1 MIINWIEGLDR
12 VFAGIQR
19 TLSSIKK
26 AKGNQRYYEYR
37 RTALPYLL
45 WFQENLP
52 YSKLE
57 ALYTDTQDLLEL
69 MDLATIPDQEYQFIK
84 NNYYANLTKIMNGD
98 YNEFYPSG
106 FQAVKGGDPMS
117 PVDRSLK
124 YAQQWLDIFQD
135 NEQGNPTLLSR
146 ETIESLYPREDGLLS
161 RTWAQVGPLYD
172 PSGSQWSVSGLPS
185 WEQLDTFSTIF
196 LDPKRKEKYEL
207 AKRITVVME
216 RELGPVGFLYLQLSM
231 YSHYRPLEIRQMEKL
246 FALLPFS
253 VRKLAQLR
261 VTKFRIKH
269 LGARS
274 LTERINNYTLDNILD
289 QLGIPIKLIMHNTG
303 EVMRIVHKY
312 YAGLYS
318 YYYRVTDM
326 IDRIDNARK
335 IVSKLTPDMID
346 DMEISLTQLQG
357 AYQILGQLRQYN
369 PQTDFRHGDRT
380 GKIPTKVDYEDFEK
394 EMKKLGFNPELPTF
408 EIEHC
413 NACDG
418 KGGDNKRICR
428 KCSGWGVLGL
438 PRDSKLY
445 LPKMMYSSSEVSSY
459 KKQEELR
466 YAFNQRFGD
475 LNRTAYN
482 DITRRLEGLE
492 EMKDIL
498 NTIKPK
504 L

>member
-84 NNYYANLTKIMNGD
+84 NNYYANLMTILNND
-98 YNEFYPSG
+98 YNEFHESG
-106 FQAVKGGDPMS
+106 GLVS

-207 AKRITVVME
+207 AKRVTVVME
-216 RELGPVGFLYLQLSM
+216 RELGPVGFMYLILSM
-231 YSHYRPLEIRQMEKL
+231 FSNYRPHEIRQMERL
-246 FALLPFS
+246 FELLPFS

-274 LTERINNYTLDNILD
+274 LTQRINNYTLDNIFEK
-289 QLGIPIKLIMHNTG
+289 LGIPIKQIMHNTG
-303 EVMRIVHKY
+303 EVMGIVHKY

-326 IDRIDNARK
+326 VDRIDNARK

-380 GKIPTKVDYEDFEK
+380 GKIPTNVDYEDFEK

>member
-172 PSGSQWSVSGLPS
+172 PSGSHWSVSGLPS
-185 WEQLDTFSTIF
+185 WEQLDSQAIF
-196 LDPKRKEKYEL
+196 LDSKRKERYEL
-207 AKRITVVME
+207 AKRVTVVME

-231 YSHYRPLEIRQMEKL
+231 YSHYRPIEIRQMEKL

-380 GKIPTKVDYEDFEK
+380 GKIPTNVDYEDFEK

>member
-19 TLSSIKK
+19 TLSSIKT

-84 NNYYANLTKIMNGD
+84 NNYYANLMTILNND
-98 YNEFYPSG
+98 YNEFHESG
-106 FQAVKGGDPMS
+106 GLVS

-135 NEQGNPTLLSR
+135 NEQGKPTLLSR
-146 ETIESLYPREDGLLS
+146 ETIESLNPRQGGLVS
-161 RTWAQVGPLYD
+161 RTWEQVGPLYD
-172 PSGSQWSVSGLPS
+172 PQSSQWFGSSASGLPS
-185 WEQLDTFSTIF
+185 GQQLNNAFT
-196 LDPKRKEKYEL
+196 DPKRKERYET
-207 AKRITVVME
+207 AKRITIVME
-216 RELGPVGFLYLQLSM
+216 RELGPIGFIYLILSM
-231 YSHYRPLEIRQMEKL
+231 FSEYGYRPNEIRQMGRL
-246 FALLPFS
+246 FELLPFS

-261 VTKFRIKH
+261 VAKFRIKH

-274 LTERINNYTLDNILD
+274 LTQRINNYTLDIILEK
-289 QLGIPIKLIMHNTG
+289 LGIPIKQIMHNT
-303 EVMRIVHKY
+303 EDVMRIVHKY
-312 YAGLYS
+312 YSGLYN
-318 YYYRVTDM
+318 YYDRVTDM
-326 IDRIDNARK
+326 IDRIDNARR

-475 LNRTAYN
+475 LNRTAHN

>member
-19 TLSSIKK
+19 TLTSIKT

-57 ALYTDTQDLLEL
+57 AIYADTQDLLEV
-69 MDLATIPDQEYQFIK
+69 MDLATIPEPEYQFIK
-84 NNYYANLTKIMNGD
+84 NNYYANLTKILNRD
-98 YNEFYPSG
+98 YNEFHESG
-106 FQAVKGGDPMS
+106 GLTS

-124 YAQQWLDIFQD
+124 YAQQWIDIFKN
-135 NEQGNPTLLSR
+135 NEQGNRTILSR
-146 ETIESLYPREDGLLS
+146 DTIESLFPREGGLLS

-172 PSGSQWSVSGLPS
+172 PQGASWSASGLPS
-185 WEQLDTFSTIF
+185 LSQLIQNNAFTDS
-196 LDPKRKEKYEL
+196 KRKERYEV
-207 AKRITVVME
+207 AKQITVVME
-216 RELGPVGFLYLQLSM
+216 RELGPVGFLYLMLSM
-231 YSHYRPLEIRQMEKL
+231 YTSYRPHEIRQMERL
-246 FALLPFS
+246 FELLPFS

-261 VTKFRIKH
+261 VTKFRMKH

-274 LTERINNYTLDNILD
+274 LTQRINNYTLDIIFEK
-289 QLGIPIKLIMHNTG
+289 LGIPIKQIMHNTG

-318 YYYRVTDM
+318 YHDRVTDM

-335 IVSKLTPDMID
+335 IVAKLSPDMID
-346 DMEISLTQLQG
+346 EIEISLTQLQG

-380 GKIPTKVDYEDFEK
+380 GKIPTKVNYEDFEK
-394 EMKKLGFNPELPTF
+394 EMKKLGFNPDLPTF

-413 NACDG
+413 SACDG
-418 KGGDNKRICR
+418 KGGVNKRICR

-438 PRDSKLY
+438 PRDSKQY
-445 LPKMMYSSSEVSSY
+445 LPKMMYSSSDVSSY
-459 KKQEELR
+459 KKQEALR

-482 DITRRLEGLE
+482 DIARRLEGLE
-492 EMKDIL
+492 EMKVIL

>member
-19 TLSSIKK
+19 TLSSIKT

-84 NNYYANLTKIMNGD
+84 NNYYANLMTILNND
-98 YNEFYPSG
+98 YNEFHESG
-106 FQAVKGGDPMS
+106 GLVS

-124 YAQQWLDIFQD
+124 YAQQWLDIFRD

-146 ETIESLYPREDGLLS
+146 ETIESLYPREGGLLS

-172 PSGSQWSVSGLPS
+172 PQSSPWSASGLPS
-185 WEQLDTFSTIF
+185 GQQLNNAFT
-196 LDPKRKEKYEL
+196 DPKRKEKYET

-231 YSHYRPLEIRQMEKL
+231 YSHYRPIEIRQMEKL

-380 GKIPTKVDYEDFEK
+380 GKIPTNVDYEDFEK